1 MLKRTIT
8 LLTLLLSVLSGTMAT
23 ELNAIVLTLA
33 SGSQVTYMLDEQ
45 PKVTF
50 QGDDLT
56 ITTHLNEVTYASS
69 DVLKF
74 TYSKVNTDG
83 IGSVSTNAN
92 FSIIGNVL
100 VASNLV
106 PNSEITVYSVDGLL
120 LVSDRTDYNGSVSV
134 TLPKISNNVY
144 LIKTNTANFK
154 ITKP

>member
-1 MLKRTIT
+1 MLKKTIT

-23 ELNAIVLTLA
+23 ELNAIVLMLA
-33 SGSQVTYMLDEQ
+33 SGSQVTFMLDEQ

-74 TYSKVNTDG
+74 IYSKVNTDG
-83 IGSVSTNAN
+83 ICSVSTNAS

-100 VASNLV
+100 VANNLV

-144 LIKTNTANFK
+144 LIKTKTANFK